1 MSNPLI
7 PQAERMYIRENKIC
21 EHIAKTLGVAKS
33 TVYDWRKK
41 GDWDRRKTE
50 METSVEFITETLMG
64 FLAEDVRGAKKDKKR
79 DSNFWDGIVKA
90 VKSMKSLDQEVDILG
105 STLTVMEQ
113 FGHFLQHKDSGL
125 HKKYQELLPGF
136 LVYMREKYKQA

>member
-64 FLAEDVRGAKKDKKR
+64 FLAEDVQFVLNAAYLCGLEHMETAEVSNWIFLSFKK
-79 DSNFWDGIVKA
+79 
-90 VKSMKSLDQEVDILG
+90 
-105 STLTVMEQ
+105 
-113 FGHFLQHKDSGL
+113 
-125 HKKYQELLPGF
+125 P
-136 LVYMREKYKQA
+136 